1 MRKFLFSALL
11 LCFFFTQNVA
21 SGAVLSFEAPLD
33 FRFNQENEVLEIEIL
48 HPGDRKIAIEVD
60 FTGTATTTGAVRMA
74 GAGTIKAGPVE
85 WNNNFDREL
94 FAHDG
99 PISVVD
105 NLLPAPGK
113 WRITLTAKS
122 TPVSGKLKLIDHGP
136 VPAIEYSEKTGAIQI
151 KKPGTQEMIAVGKA
165 DHPDFPSSDS
175 EFRGSITADGDIII
189 PLPPGFYSLKHQA
202 ATVSSMQAH
211 MIPVHAGKI
220 TIIENWPQAPQPDA
234 SADENAAENTASM
247 SAQIEKE
254 LRIRSARLLE
264 NGQVNVRFAT
274 PHWQGIVSKEDLSA
288 HESGIL
294 TEVVSAGTVATPL
307 NLTILLDS
315 SGSMKKDMKLALTSV
330 EQFIK
335 LLPDDSEIT
344 LIDFDTRTKEVT
356 GKDRASLL
364 KALKAIKADGA
375 TCLNDSV
382 MIGLQKSENKGRPA
396 ILLFTDGF
404 DANHNDTG
412 PGSKTTPEEMFAT
425 VKNAEVPIFT
435 IGFGAKPDDATLKR
449 LATLSGGFYNK
460 ADKDNISKVF
470 AQVASI
476 LGREHEMVYK
486 RPGIRGNSDAPVISI
501 VLDVSGSMNLSPEDE
516 GCDYRLE
523 KAKAILRNLINK
535 LPEDAIAQITTY
547 SFYQNIVQVFTGDKM
562 QLLESLAPVQAG
574 GGTETL
580 ETLKIAFKMLNEVPT
595 DRKYLLFITDA
606 GLDIEENKV
615 EYEAVL
621 GSIKDAGIHTTW
633 IGMVEAEKK
642 APFDLAAKL
651 CQGQAVVSTD
661 FSAVQNA
668 IDNLGKSILTATGTA
683 DDRIPVKLTFSRRED
698 DGRLLIMNAA
708 DKFPLPAPPVTSKAA
723 VNGLKISFAELP
735 QTLQRYNL
743 ELSQTLYGNSKTREE
758 TIISQRFPINAISRN
773 KAMQITVVEALM
785 ISSFRGINQQC
796 LALKLKLE
804 NILPEQEVAVMSG
817 SDLHPASF
825 VGQSVKPQKMIRAI
839 PPYMIPDLRTHF
851 FARLNNL
858 PAAAVSDLSW
868 IVEDPLLSPDDA
880 SLLVKPGEPVE
891 GYLIFEYDT
900 SDTIAKL
907 SLNYFDTVYGHL
919 QIPIIGTIDA
929 ASNTAHITSLP
940 ETPAGNVSEAFKLS
954 LSGFSDVTL
963 PEPNAYLIQRTF
975 DLQMTSQVQAHLDL
989 NPTERLSLMLPT
1001 RFGNLV
1007 LKPSPRTEAIP
1018 MGWYEPVL
1026 FLPGSNNFLKQAYM
1040 MPESLGKKVKG
1051 TLRLDISGNEI
1062 LLPAGDKPVSNDK
1075 PAITGEGDKIK
1086 LAINAYKIE
1095 HGKGFFDLT
1104 LHDDK
1109 DGSGT
1114 AIPATDLLQ
1123 LQIGEALFLPET
1135 TNCEYLFQCADQAE
1149 VADGQQRRILLV
1161 FNCST
1166 DQEETAIPVLKSE
1179 LFKINLPLKALSAGV
1194 IDDYM
1199 LCANDNY
1206 QLKTGN
1212 RQEILALCEKVHA
1225 ERLASGWKKKGSS
1238 GSNRIS
1244 TGAKTDINSTA
1255 SETEPLEGT
1264 ILQPP
1269 DFKSVMNKRLQ
1280 QILQMPESE
1289 FLVFLQKL
1297 RCVPADVNF
1306 RRSLYAPEALLMQD
1320 WGTPSDLIELAKVY
1334 YKSTGALIDD
1344 KSRFAALTEKGREEL
1359 QKLTGWKT
1367 EVAHLPIL
1375 QIGKRQ
1381 LVIPFCRD
1389 IEQMGDLIS
1398 ASVDEELGEASD
1410 RSISLSINLRVKPKN
1425 SGQAAM
1431 MGSMGSAL
1439 GGEDEDGGETEIP
1452 LFSTNLLSDSSCS
1465 LAPIDFYYYSPD
1477 SGRTLYVVAE
1487 GAEGRLENQ
1496 TPPVS
1501 IAENEILEE
1510 VIEIR
1515 IAEETMVFQRP
1526 VEKDVNIL
1534 DTFRT
1539 IALCMPDITASAS
1552 QALEEEF
1559 AARKTVDAPGTRSTA
1574 KWFTRSRIY
1583 QFLAMQ
1589 SAAEAEAS
1597 SITGVKIA
1605 RPGKQ
1610 MRAIILT
1617 LSAEK
1622 DNLRALIDLRQVNP
1636 VVQGDARAVKAFNFF
1651 MGTTNAMLEEQV
1663 MGGGGLLSRWSG
1675 SKQQQLV
1682 IAGPGDIGTLIEG
1695 LEPELV
1701 SANTVAQLQK
1711 ASEDGK
1717 GVIFPL
1723 HAPVYAG
1730 KAMAS
1735 WFTFDP
1741 ETYEM
1746 IAVLDNGAHGSLV
1759 EKPITE
1765 IIQDAAKYAV
1775 GFLVGVNTSVWAVT
1789 AYTLKY
1795 DDLRLIVKSAKK
1807 LCLGIA
1813 EQLKNIGKPLHE
1825 FIPTSYTAK
1834 EVSTSVGPATIK
1846 MGFGEITPTS
1856 FKLMTR
1862 PTLGFNFD
1870 YQSGFEDAVK
1880 AYFHD

>member
-1 MRKFLFSALL
+1 MRKILFSALL
-11 LCFFFTQNVA
+11 LCFFFTQTGA
-21 SGAVLSFEAPLD
+21 SGAVLSFETPLD
-33 FRFNQENEVLEIEIL
+33 FSFSQENEVMEIEIN
-48 HPGDRKIAIEVD
+48 HPGNKKIAIEVD
-60 FTGTATTTGAVRMA
+60 FSTTATTTGAIRMV
-74 GAGTIKAGPVE
+74 GASTIKAGPVE

-99 PISVVD
+99 QISVVD

-113 WRITLTAKS
+113 WQITLTAMNA
-122 TPVSGKLKLIDHGP
+122 PVSGKLRLIDHGS

-151 KKPGTQEMIAVGKA
+151 KKPGTLEMIAVGKA

-175 EFRGSITADGDIII
+175 EFRGSISADGDIII
-189 PLPPGFYSLKHQA
+189 PLPPGFYSLKHPA
-202 ATVSSMQAH
+202 ATVNSMQAH

-220 TIIENWPQAPQPDA
+220 TIIENWPQAPQPDV
-234 SADENAAENTASM
+234 SDDGNDAEKTASM

-264 NGQVNVRFAT
+264 NDQVNVRFAT
-274 PHWQGIVSKEDLSA
+274 PNWQGIVSKEDLNA
-288 HESGIL
+288 HESGIQ
-294 TEVVSAGTVATPL
+294 TEVISAGTVATPL

-315 SGSMKKDMKLALTSV
+315 SGSMKKDMKLALASV

-344 LIDFDTRTKEVT
+344 LIDFDTKTKEIP

-364 KALKAIKADGA
+364 KTLKTIKADGA

-412 PGSKTTPEEMFAT
+412 PGSKTSPEEMFAA
-425 VKNAEVPIFT
+425 VKSAEVPVFT

-501 VLDVSGSMNLSPEDE
+501 VLDISGSMNNSPVDE

-523 KAKAILRNLINK
+523 KAKAILRNLITR

-547 SFYQNIVQVFTGDKM
+547 NYYQDIAQVFTGDKI

-580 ETLKIAFKMLNEVPT
+580 ATLKIAFKMLNEIPT

-606 GLDIEENKV
+606 GLDIKEN
-615 EYEAVL
+615 EIDYQAVL

-633 IGMVEAEKK
+633 IGMVAAEKK
-642 APFDLAAKL
+642 EPFDLAAKL

-668 IDNLGKSILTATGTA
+668 IDNLGKSILTATGTT
-683 DDRIPVKLTFSRRED
+683 DGKIPVKLTFSRREEN
-698 DGRLLIMNAA
+698 GRILIMNAA

-735 QTLQRYNL
+735 QALQRYNL
-743 ELSQTLYGNSKTREE
+743 ELSQALYGNSKTREE
-758 TIISQRFPINAISRN
+758 TVISQRLPINAVSRN
-773 KAMQITVVEALM
+773 KAMQITVIEALM
-785 ISSFRGINQQC
+785 ISRFRGINQQC

-804 NILPEQEVAVMSG
+804 NLLPEQEVAVMSA
-817 SDLHPASF
+817 SELHPASF
-825 VGQSVKPQKMIRAI
+825 VGQSVKPQKTIRAI

-851 FARLNNL
+851 FASLNSL

-880 SLLVKPGEPVE
+880 SLLLKPGEPIE
-891 GYLIFEYDT
+891 GYLVFEYDT
-900 SDTIAKL
+900 SETVAKA

-929 ASNTAHITSLP
+929 ASNTAYITSLP
-940 ETPAGNVSEAFKLS
+940 ETPAGHISEAFRLS
-954 LSGFSDVTL
+954 LKGFSDITM
-963 PEPNAYLIQRTF
+963 PEPISFLSQRTY

-1007 LKPSPRTEAIP
+1007 LNPSPRTASIP

-1040 MPESLGKKVKG
+1040 LPESLGKKVKG

-1062 LLPAGDKPVSNDK
+1062 LLPAGDKPVSPDK
-1075 PAITGEGDKIK
+1075 PVITGEGDKIK
-1086 LAINAYKIE
+1086 LSINAYKIE
-1095 HGKGFFDLT
+1095 YGKGYFDVT
-1104 LHDDK
+1104 LHDEK

-1114 AIPATDLLQ
+1114 TIPAADLLQ
-1123 LQIGEALFLPET
+1123 MKIGETLFLPET
-1135 TNCEYLFQCADQAE
+1135 ANCEYLFQCQDQVE
-1149 VADGQQRRILLV
+1149 VADGQQRRMLLII
-1161 FNCST
+1161 NCSVG
-1166 DQEETAIPVLKSE
+1166 QEETATPVLKSE
-1179 LFKINLPLKALSAGV
+1179 PFKIDLPLKSLSQGV
-1194 IDDYM
+1194 LDDYM
-1199 LCANDNY
+1199 LCGNDNY
-1206 QLKTGN
+1206 QPRPGN
-1212 RQEILALCEKVHA
+1212 REEILALCEKVHA

-1244 TGAKTDINSTA
+1244 LGAKPDNGQTA
-1255 SETEPLEGT
+1255 SDSGPLEG
-1264 ILQPP
+1264 INLLPP
-1269 DFKSVMNKRLQ
+1269 DFKGAMSKRLQ

-1289 FLVFLQKL
+1289 FLAFLQKF
-1297 RCVPADVNF
+1297 RCVPAEANS
-1306 RRSLYAPEALLMQD
+1306 RKGLYAPEALLMQD
-1320 WGTPSDLIELAKVY
+1320 WGTPSDLLELAKVY
-1334 YKSTGALIDD
+1334 YKSTGALVDE
-1344 KSRFAALTEKGREEL
+1344 KYRFAVLTEKGKEEL
-1359 QKLTGWKT
+1359 LKQTSWKT
-1367 EVAHLPIL
+1367 ELTRLPIL

-1381 LVIPFCRD
+1381 LVLPFCRD
-1389 IEQMGDLIS
+1389 LEQIGDLVS
-1398 ASVDEELGEASD
+1398 EVVDEDFGDMQD

-1439 GGEDEDGGETEIP
+1439 GGEEDDGGISEIP

-1477 SGRTLYVVAE
+1477 YGKTLYVVAE
-1487 GAEGRLENQ
+1487 GAEGRLENL

-1501 IAENEILEE
+1501 IAENEVVEE

-1515 IAEETMVFQRP
+1515 TAEDTLVYARP
-1526 VEKDVNIL
+1526 VEKDVDIL

-1539 IALCMPDITASAS
+1539 IALSMPDITASAS
-1552 QALEEEF
+1552 KAIEEEF
-1559 AARKTVDAPGTRSTA
+1559 AARKTVEAPGTRSTA
-1574 KWFTRSRIY
+1574 KWFTRSKIY

-1622 DNLRALIDLRQVNP
+1622 DNLRALLDLRQINP
-1636 VVQGDARAVKAFNFF
+1636 VVQGEAQAVKAFNFF

-1675 SKQQQLV
+1675 GKQQQLV
-1682 IAGPGDIGTLIEG
+1682 IAGPDNIGTLIEG
-1695 LEPELV
+1695 LEPELI
-1701 SANTVAQLQK
+1701 STNAVAQLQK
-1711 ASEDGK
+1711 AAENGK

-1730 KAMAS
+1730 KAMVS

-1746 IAVLDNGAHGSLV
+1746 ISVLDNGAHGSLV

-1795 DDLRLIVKSAKK
+1795 DDLRLIVKAAKK

-1813 EQLKNIGKPLHE
+1813 EQLKDIGKPLHE

-1834 EVSTSVGPATIK
+1834 EVSASVGPATIK
-1846 MGFGEITPTS
+1846 LGFGEITPTS
-1856 FKLMTR
+1856 FKLMTK
-1862 PTLGFNFD
+1862 PSLGFNFD